1 MIAGSTP
8 CDRSRPGK
16 NNSSAAAQNIS
27 FAKRDFIFP
36 FFQVFF
42 SSRKLHKVITP
53 MPSFS
58 RDRLVIWTKPEPRP
72 GARGA
77 PFLARE
83 VGRSQHRFRR
93 AARLMW
99 GQPPPAVPSGRW
111 HFAPFLLAAASALVN
126 SYKLVSR
133 VSPII
138 SDHYPSGLRCPCKHR
153 IGR

>member
-1 MIAGSTP
+1 
-8 CDRSRPGK
+8 
-16 NNSSAAAQNIS
+16 
-27 FAKRDFIFP
+27 
-36 FFQVFF
+36 
-42 SSRKLHKVITP
+42 
-53 MPSFS
+53 MPSSS
-58 RDRLVIWTKPEPRP
+58 RDRLVIWTKPELRP